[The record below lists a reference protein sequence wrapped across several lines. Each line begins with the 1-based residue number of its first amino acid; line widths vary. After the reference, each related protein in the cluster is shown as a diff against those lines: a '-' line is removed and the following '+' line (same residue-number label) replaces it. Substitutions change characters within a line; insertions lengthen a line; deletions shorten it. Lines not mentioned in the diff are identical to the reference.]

1 MIKTNVLKFKKA
13 VAVFMAMLLMML
25 SFSYTANDNSDAA
38 NSSMSYKVY
47 NATTGHYLREY
58 TLAPLETDNNDNTRS
73 IIDDDDRV
81 VDWTKSGVTK
91 IINADGSFGSGF
103 VVDEHTIAT
112 AAHCLYNCS
121 NTTTRNISKI
131 LLFDTSGNIEQN
143 IIPVEYHLPIKF
155 INAVSNKEYS
165 TISDYALITVEEDLS
180 EYMCFELGVPLDSFV
195 NGNATVTTT
204 GFPEKVNK
212 KIVNTCIKHM
222 KYSGNGKVCGGN
234 TENTL
239 LYYKADASEGNSGG
253 PVYITESLNGR
264 TYYTVVAINVAQS
277 NNNIGT
283 RMTTDLIHFY
293 KSNNNLRY

>member
-38 NSSMSYKVY
+38 NSSRTYKVY
-47 NATTGHYLREY
+47 NATNGNYLRSY
-58 TLAPLETDNNDNTRS
+58 TLTPLNTSDNSRGIIGTDE
-73 IIDDDDRV
+73 RV
-81 VDWTKSGVTK
+81 IDWTKSGVVK
-91 IINADGSFGSGF
+91 IIDTDTSIGSGF

-112 AAHCLYNCS
+112 AAHCVYDYDKYENGPS
-121 NTTTRNISKI
+121 SISEV
-131 LLFDTSGNIEQN
+131 LLFDTNGNIEQTVTP
-143 IIPVEYHLPIKF
+143 IEYHVPINF
-155 INAVSNKEYS
+155 INVADNGKYS
-165 TISDYALITVEEDLS
+165 PTFDYALITVKEDLS